1 MIIILLIL
9 MLLAAADDD
18 FMLEK
23 CMCERKLCN
32 CMRDEKIQLLLFT
45 RIYNRQNMSV
55 FIIIV
60 IFSPFQVCKYEYIF
74 FCKNKCFKQFDII
87 FCIFFNLLKGIF
99 F

>member
-9 MLLAAADDD
+9 MLLDAADDD
-18 FMLEK
+18 FMLEE

-45 RIYNRQNMSV
+45 RIYYRQNMSV

-60 IFSPFQVCKYEYIF
+60 IFFTISSV
-74 FCKNKCFKQFDII
+74 
-87 FCIFFNLLKGIF
+87 
-99 F
+99 